1 MAAGQPVNIKN
12 APEAVEAPAAKKDA
26 DGKDIEPTP
35 LSDAEKMRNHIL
47 RIAAT
52 GQEAIKVSDYGVE

>member
-35 LSDAEKMRNHIL
+35 LSDAEKLRNHVI
-47 RIAAT
+47 RIAT
-52 GQEAIKVSDYGVE
+52 VG